1 MTGNNIFDW
10 SKSIIQN
17 SVCLGFNCLTVSA
30 VLKNINSTELILE
43 LILDKMAGVRP

>member
-10 SKSIIQN
+10 SKSKIQN
-17 SVCLGFNCLTVSA
+17 SMCPGFNCLTVSG
-30 VLKNINSTELILE
+30 VLKKINSTELILE